1 MKLKFE
7 NIMWGYAL
15 LLVGATWFSGL
26 FIDLT
31 GDAGLY
37 AAISRQMV
45 ESGDWLNLK
54 INGAPYDQK
63 PHLLFWLAGA
73 GIKIFGNTNF
83 AFKIF
88 PVLFGLTG
96 VYFTFRLGKLL
107 FSEEAGRW
115 AALFAGTSQIFFL
128 YFLDIHTDS
137 VLQAGVTFSLWQLAR
152 YLKDRKITGFIF
164 GFSGVGL
171 AMLSKG
177 PVGAVIPFFAVLFF
191 LILNKDFRQLFHPKW
206 LLGIIIILVIISPS
220 LFHLYRNFGMEGI
233 RFYFITNNFGRVS
246 GEYAGSNTDYLFYFH
261 TILWAF
267 LPWTVFVAFALFSE
281 IKSWKNKV
289 TRDCWGVCLLGGVL
303 VLTAILSIAK
313 GKAPNYFLM
322 AVSPVSVIA
331 GRWVTR
337 MKNLPPKKEKVLFW
351 FQRVLLMLLAIVFVV
366 VVFTSSGK
374 NTWLFIVFILLG
386 SHSFIGAFRFR
397 AYNKGNILLHTLVIA
412 GSLNLFMNVSY
423 IPGLF
428 QYQGAR
434 QALEIYE
441 EEKGAGDRLVN
452 LQLEEYE
459 LFYWANAPVENFTN
473 WEDFY
478 LFLENR
484 GSWVY
489 TNQRGYDV
497 VRQLVPALDTVYEI
511 PQRGMN
517 EITAAFL
524 NPATREGS
532 LNNNY
537 LIRVK

>member
-15 LLVGATWFSGL
+15 LLAVAAWFSGL

-54 INGAPYDQK
+54 INGVPYDQK

-88 PVLFGLTG
+88 PVLFGLAG
-96 VYFTFRLGKLL
+96 IYFTYRLGKLL

-137 VLQAGVTFSLWQLAR
+137 VLHTGVTFSLWQLAR
-152 YLKDRKITGFIF
+152 YLKDKKITGFIF

-177 PVGAVIPFFAVLFF
+177 PVGAVIPFFTVLFY
-191 LILNKDFRQLFHPKW
+191 LIIKRDLRQLFHPKW
-206 LLGIIIILVIISPS
+206 LLGIIIVLVVISPS

-246 GEYAGSNTDYLFYFH
+246 GEYAGSNTDYFFYFH
-261 TILWAF
+261 TFLWAF
-267 LPWTVFVAFALFSE
+267 LPWTVLGIFALFSE
-281 IKSWKNKV
+281 IRSWKSSL
-289 TRDCWGVCLLGGVL
+289 TRDNWGVYLLGGVL
-303 VLTAILSIAK
+303 VLTGVLSIAK

-331 GRWVTR
+331 GRWVKQI
-337 MKNLPPKKEKVLFW
+337 KNLPSKKEKVLIW
-351 FQRVLLMLLAIVFVV
+351 FQRVFVLLLVLLFVMV
-366 VVFTSSGK
+366 GLTSSGK
-374 NTWLFIVFILLG
+374 YIWISAGLVLLG
-386 SHSFIGAFRFR
+386 SPSFIGAFRFR
-397 AYNKGNILLHTLVIA
+397 TYNTGNTLLYTLVIA

-428 QYQGAR
+428 EFQGAR

-441 EEKGAGDRLVN
+441 KERGAGDRLVN

-478 LFLENR
+478 RFLENQ

-489 TNQRGYDV
+489 TSQRGYDV
-497 VRQLVPALDTVYEI
+497 VRQLVPALDKVYEI

-524 NPATREGS
+524 NPATREAS
-532 LNNNY
+532 LNKNY

>member
-7 NIMWGYAL
+7 NIMWVYAL
-15 LLVGATWFSGL
+15 LLVGGAWFSGL
-26 FIDLT
+26 LIDFT

-54 INGAPYDQK
+54 INGVPYDQK

-96 VYFTFRLGKLL
+96 VYFTYRLGKLL

-164 GFSGVGL
+164 GFSGIGL

-281 IKSWKNKV
+281 LKIWKNKV
-289 TRDCWGVCLLGGVL
+289 TRDSWGVYLLGGVL

-322 AVSPVSVIA
+322 AVSPVSVIT

-351 FQRVLLMLLAIVFVV
+351 FQRVLVLLLVLLFAV

-374 NTWLFIVFILLG
+374 YLWISAGLVLLG
-386 SHSFIGAFRFR
+386 SPSFTGAFRFR

-434 QALEIYE
+434 QALGIYE
-441 EEKGAGDRLVN
+441 KERGAGDRLVN

-459 LFYWANAPVENFTN
+459 LFYWANAPVENFTD

-478 LFLENR
+478 LFLESE

-524 NPATREGS
+524 NPATREAS
-532 LNNNY
+532 LNKNY